1 MHTYFICSTLFVV
14 NLKQNFMQV
23 MALTQKQLDE
33 AMKPQ
38 QFDSQAS
45 VASITGAVNE
55 ASLPSSSILTKEKTF
70 SSAASPI
77 NSLLAGEKIQFG

>member
-1 MHTYFICSTLFVV
+1 
-14 NLKQNFMQV
+14 
-23 MALTQKQLDE
+23 MALTQTQLDE

-45 VASITGAVNE
+45 AGKMTGAVSE
-55 ASLPSSSILTKEKTF
+55 SSLPTSSVLIKERAF

>member
-1 MHTYFICSTLFVV
+1 
-14 NLKQNFMQV
+14 
-23 MALTQKQLDE
+23 MALTQTQLDE

-45 VASITGAVNE
+45 SGNMTGVVTE
-55 ASLPSSSILTKEKTF
+55 SSLPAPSILTKEKTF

-77 NSLLAGEKIQFG
+77 NSLLAGERIQFG